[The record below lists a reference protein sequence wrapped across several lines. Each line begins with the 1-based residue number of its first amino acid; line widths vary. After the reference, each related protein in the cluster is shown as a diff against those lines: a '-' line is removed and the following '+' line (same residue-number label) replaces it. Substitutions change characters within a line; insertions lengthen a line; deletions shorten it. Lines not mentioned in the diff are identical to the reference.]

1 MSRVDQFLELVN
13 SVDMNR
19 MSLVDQMTVCLI
31 FAECMEKAEPI
42 LLKYAATNPNVTNFL
57 FKL

>member
-1 MSRVDQFLELVN
+1 MSKLDQFLELLN
-13 SVDMNR
+13 NIDVDS
-19 MSLVDQMTVCLI
+19 MSLVDQMTISLL
-31 FAECMEKAEPI
+31 FAEMMEKAEPI